1 MCQLNGIGSL
11 KLSSTYWV
19 GTDLGTKESMWQLPR
34 VLMWFKVPQYGC
46 HPESVSPGWST
57 ITTSPLQE
65 TPKLASRTGPG
76 SYQIAAFSLGPH
88 ASEIL
93 CVQFETESL
102 FPKVLWDSWN
112 YALRPSK
119 LDALGLIFLVLES
132 CVQEP
137 EVGLRTLAPAGEP
150 LQYDYSPVWGFPH
163 SGCMGSNDIVIL
175 PLLPI
180 SLSFPPYVFIYRRS
194 ILVFSHLFH
203 WLFLCK

>member
-11 KLSSTYWV
+11 KLSSAFWV

-112 YALRPSK
+112 YALLAFKVRCSGAH
-119 LDALGLIFLVLES
+119 LSGIGVLCSRAWSGAQNSRS
-132 CVQEP
+132 CR
-137 EVGLRTLAPAGEP
+137 RT
-150 LQYDYSPVWGFPH
+150 ST
-163 SGCMGSNDIVIL
+163 I
-175 PLLPI
+175 
-180 SLSFPPYVFIYRRS
+180 
-194 ILVFSHLFH
+194 
-203 WLFLCK
+203 WLFSSLRIPSLRVYGI